1 MLNDFQ
7 TEEMKSIFSNILL
20 RLQEDTEDST
30 IGSENPETTRKPTI
44 SSTSTST
51 GVKSRPPAV
60 LPAKKIKQGEFA
72 KTTLAR
78 MEAMQ
83 NKKLEK
89 LKKNSDFLQEKE
101 RNTMKSKPDINKT
114 SQKLGKRDKNLSE
127 RYEKEIEISR
137 KKLEEK
143 RKKVE
148 AEKERKVNEELTFK
162 PKIKSKGPKRTTEE
176 FFQFNLDWNK
186 RKEERNKS
194 KKIEL
199 EEKEI
204 AELKSL
210 PDIDKNSAY
219 LVEQMGTRKPIEV
232 RLVEKLERSQKKI
245 ETKRTELRYSFT
257 PVIRD
262 KSKMLARK
270 RSTGNVFV
278 RLFNSSFDASRKSPK
293 FGEIKTSK
301 SFIEPSTRN
310 KSLDITFS
318 N

>member
-1 MLNDFQ
+1 MQNDFQ

-30 IGSENPETTRKPTI
+30 IGSENPEIKIKPTI
-44 SSTSTST
+44 SPTKSST
-51 GVKSRPPAV
+51 GVKTQPRAV
-60 LPAKKIKQGEFA
+60 LPGKKVKQGEFL

-89 LKKNSDFLQEKE
+89 LKKNSDLLKEKE
-101 RNTMKSKPDINKT
+101 LSTMKSKPEINKT

-127 RYEKEIEISR
+127 RYEKEIEISK
-137 KKLEEK
+137 KKLEDK
-143 RKKVE
+143 RKKFE
-148 AEKERKVNEELTFK
+148 AEKEKKVNEELTFK
-162 PKIKSKGPKRTTEE
+162 PNIKSKGPKRTTEE

-186 RKEERNKS
+186 RKEEKNKN

-219 LVEQMGTRKPIEV
+219 LVEQMGIRKPIEV

-245 ETKRTELRYSFT
+245 ETKRSELRYSFT
-257 PVIRD
+257 PVIRER
-262 KSKMLARK
+262 STVLARK
-270 RSTGNVFV
+270 KSTGDVFL
-278 RLFNSSFDASRKSPK
+278 RLFNSSFDDSRKSPK
-293 FGEIKTSK
+293 FGEIKASK